1 MPTKNIS
8 ATIDKK
14 LLSQLDA
21 VAEESER
28 NRSWV
33 IGQAIE
39 SYLEDLE
46 DLKIAKK
53 RLQEPRLSSTK
64 LKSMLREN
72 K

>member
-14 LLSQLDA
+14 LLSKLDGI
-21 VAEESER
+21 AEESER

-33 IGQAIE
+33 ISQAIE

-46 DLKIAKK
+46 DLKVAKK
-53 RLQEPRLSSTK
+53 RLKEPRLSPTK
-64 LKSMLREN
+64 LKSMLRAD

>member
-14 LLSQLDA
+14 LLSKLDA
-21 VAEESER
+21 IVEETER
-28 NRSWV
+28 NRSWI

-39 SYLEDLE
+39 FYLEDLE

-53 RLQEPRLSSTK
+53 RLKEPRLSPTK
-64 LKSMLREN
+64 LKSLLRAN
-72 K
+72 S